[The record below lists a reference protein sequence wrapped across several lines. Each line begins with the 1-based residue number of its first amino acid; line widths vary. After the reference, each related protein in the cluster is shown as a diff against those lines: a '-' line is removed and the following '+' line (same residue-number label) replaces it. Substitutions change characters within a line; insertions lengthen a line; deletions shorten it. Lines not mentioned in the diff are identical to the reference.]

1 MTSTPDD
8 LRRRLSDIEATEETY
23 AGLGPADVPAL
34 ISLLGDGE
42 EWLAARAVYALSRI
56 DTDEARGAVASAAG
70 NDQLAVRVAAASS
83 AATMPAG
90 VSDNILTRLLRDP
103 EPAVRKMAVRATSD
117 RNSAAVRGRVAE
129 IAARDTNARLRGV
142 AEAHA
147 RTITS

>member
-23 AGLGPADVPAL
+23 AGLGPDDVPAL
-34 ISLLGDGE
+34 VALLGDGE

-56 DTDEARGAVASAAG
+56 DTDEARRAVASAAES
-70 NDQLAVRVAAASS
+70 DQFAVRVAAASS

-90 VSDNILTRLLRDP
+90 LSDTMLTRLLDDP
-103 EPAVRKMAVRATSD
+103 EPAVRKMAVRATTE
-117 RNSAAVRGRVAE
+117 RNSTAVRERVSE
-129 IAARDTNARLRGV
+129 IAARDTSSRLRNV